1 MVNLYNTLKLKV
13 LVGAAV
19 CCTAVSFAQKVET
32 DTVAVFE
39 EKIVLNPVDEK
50 FPKFKVGGVFQ
61 SRFSANFKENVDID
75 GLHHSDGSGTHNT
88 FDVKRMRV
96 SMGVKVTKNLEV
108 TALANFADFKQKDVS
123 TRVLE
128 NAFAKYTVNRYLQ
141 ITVGQFRPLFGMEE
155 TMPVDVLR
163 SIDYTNSYY
172 TFGRLGWTSFQVGAA
187 ITGSVDLGDVP
198 MSYGFS
204 VTNGNGKNKTDND
217 DGKNYS
223 SRLLFNLD
231 KKHNLNV
238 GVSGGIAEVNKEK
251 AYAVGV
257 EATAKLPITER
268 WSIDFQTEAKQATN
282 HEQYFKALN
291 ASIVDG
297 VPTLTSKI
305 DDYKVKS
312 FYFVPNIRY
321 EIGAKTF
328 HAIEFA
334 CRYEYLDENSTL
346 NSNARQTWIPM
357 LTLEVLKNYGVRIQA
372 GMQIDN
378 FKHNIENSK
387 TYNSNLA
394 FLQLQCRF
402 L

>member
-1 MVNLYNTLKLKV
+1 MEKLYNSLRLKI
-13 LVGAAV
+13 LVGTALF
-19 CCTAVSFAQKVET
+19 CTSISFAQEIEN
-32 DTVAVFE
+32 DTISVFE
-39 EKIVLNPVDEK
+39 EKIVLNPVDVK
-50 FPKFKVGGVFQ
+50 YPQFKVGGVFQ
-61 SRFSANFKENVDID
+61 SRYLANFKDNVDID
-75 GLHHSDGSGTHNT
+75 GLHKSDGSGTHNS

-96 SMGVKVTKNLEV
+96 SLGVKVTQNLEV

-155 TMPVDVLR
+155 TYPVDVVK
-163 SIDYTNSYY
+163 SIDYSNSYY
-172 TFGRLGWTSFQVGAA
+172 TFGRLGWTSFQIGAA
-187 ITGSVDLGDVP
+187 LTGSVDLGNVP

-238 GVSGGIAEVNKEK
+238 GVSGGLAEVNKEK

-257 EATAKLPITER
+257 EATVKFPINDR
-268 WSIDFQTEAKQATN
+268 WSIDFQTEAKQAIN
-282 HEQYFKALN
+282 HEQYFKEWN
-291 ASIVDG
+291 ASNVEG
-297 VPTLTSKI
+297 AKPLTTTI
-305 DDYKVKS
+305 DDYKIKS
-312 FYFVPNIRY
+312 FYIVPNIRY
-321 EIGAKTF
+321 ELGAKTF
-328 HAIEFA
+328 HAVEFA

-346 NSNARQTWIPM
+346 NSNGRQTWVPM
-357 LTLEVLKNYGVRIQA
+357 VSLEFLKNYGARIQV

-378 FKHNIENSK
+378 FKQNIENSK

-394 FLQLQCRF
+394 FVQLQCRF

>member
-1 MVNLYNTLKLKV
+1 MENLYNSLKLKV
-13 LVGAAV
+13 LVGAALV
-19 CCTAVSFAQKVET
+19 CTSISFAQTVEN
-32 DTVAVFE
+32 DTVSVFE
-39 EKIVLNPVDEK
+39 EKIVLNPVDVK
-50 FPKFKVGGVFQ
+50 YPQFKVGGVFQ
-61 SRFSANFKENVDID
+61 SRYLANFKNNVDID
-75 GLHHSDGSGTHNT
+75 GLHKSDGSGTHNS

-96 SMGVKVTKNLEV
+96 SMGVKVTQNLEV

-155 TMPVDVLR
+155 TFPVDVVK
-163 SIDYTNSYY
+163 SIDYSNSYY
-172 TFGRLGWTSFQVGAA
+172 TFGTLGWTSFQIGAA
-187 ITGSVDLGDVP
+187 VTGSVDLGSIP

-238 GVSGGIAEVNKEK
+238 GVSGGLAEVDKEK

-257 EATAKLPITER
+257 EATVKFPINDR
-268 WSIDFQTEAKQATN
+268 WSVDFQTEAKQAIN
-282 HEQYFKALN
+282 HQLYFNQKKAG
-291 ASIVDG
+291 ID
-297 VPTLTSKI
+297 PTVLGSI

-312 FYFVPNIRY
+312 FYIVPNVRY
-321 EIGAKTF
+321 ELGAKTF
-328 HAIEFA
+328 HAVEFA
-334 CRYEYLDENSTL
+334 CRYEYLDENATL
-346 NSNARQTWIPM
+346 NSNARQTWVPM
-357 LTLEVLKNYGVRIQA
+357 VSLEFLKNYGARIQV

-394 FLQLQCRF
+394 FVQLQCRF